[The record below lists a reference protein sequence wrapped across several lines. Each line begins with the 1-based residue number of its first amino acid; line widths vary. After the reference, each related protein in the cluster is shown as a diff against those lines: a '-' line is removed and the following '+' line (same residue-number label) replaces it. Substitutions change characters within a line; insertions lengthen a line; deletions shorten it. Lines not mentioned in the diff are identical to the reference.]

1 MEDVEGASIN
11 RRWLDSIHSQDMNFH
26 VTQQAGNFLFAE
38 YLLACHEVMESGGW
52 DGMGKHEC
60 Q

>member
-1 MEDVEGASIN
+1 
-11 RRWLDSIHSQDMNFH
+11 MNFH
-26 VTQQAGNFLFAE
+26 VTKQAGNFLFAE

-52 DGMGKHEC
+52 GGMGKHES